1 MSPSPERTNDAP
13 VGLEWQTGGYTL
25 KREPGDVGA
34 WLAARI
40 DGQLSEDE
48 DTDDQPTELGRGRLD
63 WDEEG
68 IDDPATAL
76 ADPEGSL
83 EGDEDPRTVRIHR
96 MPLSFIGES
105 VIDPATVQHDSEEAT
120 RWRAEASIDEVPL
133 LHRSPTP
140 MRRKD
145 AVPSVVRVPPAS
157 GPTEPARTNVAALT
171 ATAVLGGGLGL
182 IFVALWGWWML

>member
-1 MSPSPERTNDAP
+1 MS
-13 VGLEWQTGGYTL
+13 
-25 KREPGDVGA
+25 A
-34 WLAARI
+34 WLAARLE
-40 DGQLSEDE
+40 GQLADDE
-48 DTDDQPTELGRGRLD
+48 DVADHPTELGQRGLSA
-63 WDEEG
+63 WDEE
-68 IDDPATAL
+68 IEDPATAL
-76 ADPEGSL
+76 AGDPEGSL

-145 AVPSVVRVPPAS
+145 AVPVVVRVPPEP
-157 GPTEPARTNVAALT
+157 GPAEPERTNMAALA
-171 ATAVLGGGLGL
+171 ATAILGGGLGL
-182 IFVALWGWWML
+182 LFVALWGWWML